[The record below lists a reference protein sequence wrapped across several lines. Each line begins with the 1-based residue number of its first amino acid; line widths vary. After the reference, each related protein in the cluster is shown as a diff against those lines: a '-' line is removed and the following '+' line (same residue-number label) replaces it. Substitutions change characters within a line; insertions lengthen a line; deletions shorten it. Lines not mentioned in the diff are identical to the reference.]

1 MSRRG
6 YCGQTEDYCG
16 AGGSS
21 SNSTSGTG
29 PSRPHRPHGRPHGRP
44 PTYSS
49 PPGSAAPVPSGSAAP
64 APSSAAPAPSSAAPA
79 PSSAAPAPSSAAPAP
94 SGSAAPSSPPQSSP
108 AYSAPPAPSASAP
121 STGGGTW
128 TYKMFNGDGSPSAG
142 WPSQDSWVDFDTAF
156 ESSSVNMK
164 ASCAQWNA
172 ANDSPQEISDIK
184 SAIQSVASSS
194 GVDER
199 FILAIMMQESN
210 GCVRVPTTDN
220 GVTNPGL
227 MQSHDGA
234 GTCNSGSPVSP
245 CPASEITQM
254 IHDGVEGT
262 SSGDGLKQTMAQC
275 PSSGAQ
281 AYYGAA
287 VIYNSGNLPSN
298 LDDNTATPCYASDIA
313 NRLMGWFSGTSSCTL

>member
-79 PSSAAPAPSSAAPAP
+79 PS
-94 SGSAAPSSPPQSSP
+94 GSAAPSSPPQSSP

-142 WPSQDSWVDFDTAF
+142 WPSQDSWADFDTAF
-156 ESSSVNMK
+156 QNSVPNMK
-164 ASCAQWNA
+164 ASCAQWNQDD
-172 ANDSPQEISDIK
+172 DSDQEISDIK
-184 SAIQSVASSS
+184 SAIQSTASSS
-194 GVDER
+194 GLDSR

-210 GCVRVPTTDN
+210 GCVRVQTTDN
-220 GVTNPGL
+220 GVRNPGL
-227 MQSHDGA
+227 MQSHNGD
-234 GTCNSGSPVSP
+234 GTCWNNGVGTNP
-245 CPASEITQM
+245 CPSSEITSM
-254 IHDGVEGT
+254 IQNGVEGT
-262 SSGDGLKQTMAQC
+262 PSGDGLKQCVSQSNSAGSQ
-275 PSSGAQ
+275 S
-281 AYYGAA
+281 YYQAA

-298 LDDNTATPCYASDIA
+298 LDDNTATPCYASDVA
-313 NRLMGWFSGTSSCTL
+313 NRLMGWFSGTSTCTL